1 MPKTGLLPNLNQRRL
16 SFVCMPER
24 RRVKARDG
32 QILARRG
39 ALRQPLLQMQSK
51 QSVVPKQARPHV
63 QGLPHVRPHPSIQ
76 ERNGPLRAHPERL
89 PQLSRREWRLQ
100 FHGDVALAVQLSERE
115 HIVEEDVLQSAHL
128 VH

>member
-1 MPKTGLLPNLNQRRL
+1 MLRIQNLVIIILRIRI
-16 SFVCMPER
+16 
-24 RRVKARDG
+24 KARDG

-39 ALRQPLLQMQSK
+39 AFRQPLLQVQSK

-76 ERNGPLRAHPERL
+76 ERNGPLRAHSEGLPE
-89 PQLSRREWRLQ
+89 PSRREWRLQ
-100 FHGDVALAVQLSERE
+100 FHGDVALAVQLSKRE
-115 HIVEEDVLQSAHL
+115 HILEEDVLQSSHL